1 MNAGWMR
8 IAVVLLLLAATL
20 TACTRN
26 EPPEQTAGKIAPFPG
41 ATRESFAAML
51 VTAESAQ
58 KAAAEAGAEWLET
71 GALIDQA
78 RLDAE
83 QENWD
88 IAIELAE
95 KAKQQGELAVLQAE
109 RESIAWHNRVVR

>member
-1 MNAGWMR
+1 MNASCLR
-8 IAVVLLLLAATL
+8 IAFVLLFAATL
-20 TACTRN
+20 TACTGN
-26 EPPEQTAGKIAPFPG
+26 EPPEQTAGKIAPVPG

-51 VTAESAQ
+51 AAAESAQ
-58 KAAAEAGAEWLET
+58 IGAASASAEWLET

-88 IAIELAE
+88 TAIELAM
-95 KAKQQGELAVLQAE
+95 KAKQQGELAVMQAE